1 MVEMIQRIFVTALWV
16 ASVAPTALAQTADVV
31 NGEAL
36 FKTCSPCHGSAG
48 EGLSVPDRDGE
59 IHLAPAI
66 AGLPQ
71 WYVEAQLV
79 KFQTGARGA
88 HPEDMEGLRMR
99 PMSRAL
105 TGDQQRVDV
114 AAYVASLDGVTPPD
128 TVDGD
133 VARGKTLYTP
143 CISCH
148 GPEGQ
153 GNKAMNS
160 PPLVNMSDWYVV
172 SSMEKFKAGQRGG
185 AASKDPTGALMRP
198 MAMTLPTDQAVK
210 DVAAYLRTLGN

>member
-16 ASVAPTALAQTADVV
+16 AVVAPTALAQTA
-31 NGEAL
+31 NLEKGEAL
-36 FKTCSPCHGSAG
+36 FKTCTPCHGSAG
-48 EGLSVPDRDGE
+48 EGLTIPDRDGE

-71 WYVEAQLV
+71 WYVDVQLV
-79 KFQTGARGA
+79 KFKSGARGA
-88 HPEDMEGLRMR
+88 HPQDMQGLRMR

-105 TGDQQRVDV
+105 FTDQDRVDV
-114 AAYVASLDGVTPPD
+114 SAYVASLDGVTPPV

-133 VARGKTLYTP
+133 AARGKTLYTP

-153 GNKAMNS
+153 GNEAMKS

-172 SSMEKFKAGQRGG
+172 SSMEKFKAGYRGYD
-185 AASKDPTGALMRP
+185 ASQDQSGVIMQA
-198 MAMTLPTDQAVK
+198 MANTLPTDQAVR